1 MAALALENVSYGG
14 RIGEGVN
21 DYLCYF
27 VEALAI
33 AAREEGEGFRIRF
46 LEKGERCRALVVLDD
61 IVFVVYGVDVATISD
76 LYSLLDDV
84 ERVAIEYSENQ
95 DIIIVPMLVAHD
107 IEPWTK
113 RVAESLDV
121 EIVTLDT

>member
-1 MAALALENVSYGG
+1 VALALENVSYSGQ
-14 RIGEGVN
+14 IGEGVG

-33 AAREEGEGFRIRF
+33 AAREEEESFRIRF

-84 ERVAIEYSENQ
+84 ERVAVEYSENQ
-95 DIIIVPMLVAHD
+95 DVVIVPILVAHA
-107 IEPWTK
+107 IEPWAK
-113 RVAESLDV
+113 RVAESLDI
-121 EIVTLDT
+121 EIVALNA